1 MNFHILATSTGP
13 AGHICTACPDHT
25 TNKQGDTLGDSAA
38 KTGCDCNYN
47 YHVENDACVK
57 CSLEGTTNFAG
68 QDFLD
73 GDTACTCRSNWFVK
87 KGTVIGWC
95 SLAILFI
102 CLAIPFLLLLEH
114 HLESTAC

>member
-1 MNFHILATSTGP
+1 
-13 AGHICTACPDHT
+13 
-25 TNKQGDTLGDSAA
+25 
-38 KTGCDCNYN
+38 
-47 YHVENDACVK
+47 
-57 CSLEGTTNFAG
+57 LEGTTNFAG